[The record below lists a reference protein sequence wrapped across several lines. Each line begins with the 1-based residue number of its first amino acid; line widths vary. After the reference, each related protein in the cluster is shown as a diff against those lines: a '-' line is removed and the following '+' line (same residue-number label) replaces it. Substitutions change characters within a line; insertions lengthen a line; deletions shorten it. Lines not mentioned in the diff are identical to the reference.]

1 MIFFLIDLL
10 WYAVLW
16 QYRLWKVPKTLN
28 IQKAPRANA
37 DDVNTEKWN
46 WMKIENSQG
55 WHGHTWVRAV
65 IVLLKIQSHAP
76 DNFTFI

>member
-10 WYAVLW
+10 WNSVLW
-16 QYRLWKVPKTLN
+16 QYRLCKVPKTLN

-46 WMKIENSQG
+46 WMKTENRQG
-55 WHGHTWVRAV
+55 WHGHTRVRAV
-65 IVLLKIQSHAP
+65 IVLLKLQSHVP
-76 DNFTFI
+76 DNSTFT